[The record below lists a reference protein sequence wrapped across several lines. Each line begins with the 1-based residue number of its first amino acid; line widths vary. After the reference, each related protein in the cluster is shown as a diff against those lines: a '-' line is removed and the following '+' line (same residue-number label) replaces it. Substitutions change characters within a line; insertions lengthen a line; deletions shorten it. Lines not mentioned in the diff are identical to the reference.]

1 MTLDARLVREDGIV
15 ARSIAGETILV
26 PVTRRAQ
33 DMGLF
38 TLNEVGTFI
47 WERLDGSRSL
57 REIAGEM
64 TSSFEVAS
72 DQAEQDLLGF
82 ARMLAE
88 TGCAGEGAS

>member
-1 MTLDARLVREDGIV
+1 VNLDATLIRDAGVI
-15 ARSIAGETILV
+15 ARNIGGETILV

-64 TSSFEVAS
+64 TSLFEVAS
-72 DQAEQDLLGF
+72 NQAEQDLLGF

-88 TGCAGEGAS
+88 AGCAGEGAS